1 MQRDGVLYQ
10 FLGLHGALMMGR
22 TNQSHIGA
30 AGILNMVMVLLLQV
44 MPARNGGA
52 AMIGRTKQ
60 THGGAA
66 GGMTVMLLTIMPPR

>member
-10 FLGLHGALMMGR
+10 FLGLHGALLMGR
-22 TNQSHIGA
+22 TNQSNIGA

-44 MPARNGGA
+44 MPPRNHRA
-52 AMIGRTKQ
+52 AIVGRTKQ
-60 THGGAA
+60 IHVGAA